1 MPPLLARSWPAAPA
15 EELCFEVYGSSPRGP
30 LVAYADMSTG
40 LFTREGAQRYLDAFR
55 PGVYVLQNAP
65 ARCVSCSLNED
76 EWTCQLRENAVASE
90 RQLRRLR
97 FPAVPRVTLYQVFR
111 RPVPADIV
119 AQNLANIPIP
129 VRYSFIYDG
138 EDLRSYFVR
147 HADALLC
154 VEIKI
159 LRRVRAESSRQP
171 PLHRRDAS
179 MAWRC
184 ASY

>member
-1 MPPLLARSWPAAPA
+1 MARSWPAAPA
-15 EELCFEVYGSSPRGP
+15 EELCFEIYGPSPRGP
-30 LVAYADMSTG
+30 LVAYADLPTG
-40 LFTREGAQRYLDAFR
+40 LFTREGAQRHLDSFR
-55 PGVYVLQNAP
+55 PGDFVLQNAP
-65 ARCVSCSLNED
+65 ARCVACSLQED

-90 RQLRRLR
+90 RQLWRLR

-138 EDLRSYFVR
+138 EDLRAYFVR

-159 LRRVRAESSRQP
+159 LRRVRAGSPRQP
-171 PLHRRDAS
+171 PRHRCDAL
-179 MAWRC
+179 MA
-184 ASY
+184 